1 MVGNAALNAAENMK
15 RLLIEAAARR
25 LKAAPEAIEW
35 AGESCRV
42 AGSDQMIDWAQMV
55 QEALVD
61 SGTITVK
68 GTWSTPPETQ
78 GGKFRGA
85 AVGSSAGFSYGA
97 QVVEVEVD
105 EETGHVKVEKVW
117 IAHDCGRAINPLA
130 VEGQVQ
136 GAIWM
141 GMGQA
146 MCEET
151 QYNEGLPLRA
161 NMIDY
166 RIPTI
171 VESPPIE
178 VFLVE
183 SMDPL
188 GPFGAKEAS
197 EGGLHG
203 FPPALTSAIADAL
216 GLRLTELPVTP
227 DRIFDALQV
236 RRRELRLQKA
246 KSAKQE
252 QV

>member
-1 MVGNAALNAAENMK
+1 VQAAL
-15 RLLIEAAARR
+15 AR
-25 LKAAPEAIEW
+25 
-35 AGESCRV
+35 
-42 AGSDQMIDWAQMV
+42 D
-55 QEALVD
+55 
-61 SGTITVK
+61 GTLTVK

-85 AVGSSAGFSYGA
+85 AVGSTAGFSYGA
-97 QVVEVEVD
+97 QVVEVDVD
-105 EETGHVKVEKVW
+105 EDTGAVRVLQVW

-146 MCEET
+146 LSEQTE
-151 QYNEGLPLRA
+151 YHEGLPLRA
-161 NMIDY
+161 NLLDY

-171 VESPPIE
+171 AESPPIA
-178 VFLVE
+178 VTLVE

-203 FPPALTSAIADAL
+203 FPPALVAAVADAL
-216 GLRLTELPVTP
+216 GLRLSELPVTP
-227 DRIFDALQV
+227 DRVLDALV
-236 RRRELRLQKA
+236 ARRRARKLQA
-246 KSAKQE
+246 ARERAAQE
-252 QV
+252 G